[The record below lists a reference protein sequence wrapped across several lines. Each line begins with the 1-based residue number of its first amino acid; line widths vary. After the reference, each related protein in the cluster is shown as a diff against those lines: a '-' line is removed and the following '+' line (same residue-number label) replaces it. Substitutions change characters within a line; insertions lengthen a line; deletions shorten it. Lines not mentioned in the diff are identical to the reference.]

1 MWAIERFASVIIPI
15 DSDPAM
21 VVPELEEEKVKS
33 LSTIK
38 NIQKFTDAEG
48 PESLVKSM
56 LKGLH
61 LTRGKLGVEGF
72 LPYKFSRMISKAAPK
87 ADLAEA
93 SDIFAELR
101 IIKTPYELELM
112 RKAAEITARGIEAG
126 VKAIRVGATEL
137 DIGFEI
143 ERTIKQSGGESVPFC
158 IVLRGPNA
166 AFPHGSTS
174 KAKIQNGDSV
184 IMDVGATVDGYFGDL
199 TRTVF
204 VGSASAKQR
213 EIYDIVLRAQE
224 KAIAVAKPGIPAS
237 DVDKTARG
245 VIKEAGYG
253 ERFTHRIGHGLG
265 LEVHEEPSVTTTCKT
280 VLKPGMAFTVEP
292 GIYLPQEFGVRIE
305 DNIAITG
312 EGRMTLGACE
322 KTLTII

>member
-1 MWAIERFASVIIPI
+1 
-15 DSDPAM
+15 M
-21 VVPELEEEKVKS
+21 VVPELEEEKAKL
-33 LSTIK
+33 LSSIK
-38 NIQKFTDAEG
+38 NIQKFTDAAG
-48 PESLVKSM
+48 PERVVKST
-56 LKGLH
+56 LKVLH
-61 LTRGKLGVEGF
+61 LTRGRLGVEGF

-93 SDIFAELR
+93 SNIFAELR
-101 IIKTPYELELM
+101 IIKAPYELELM

-137 DIGFEI
+137 DVGFEI

-158 IVLRGPNA
+158 LVLRGPNA
-166 AFPHGSTS
+166 ALPHGSTS
-174 KAKIQNGDSV
+174 KDKIQNGDSV
-184 IMDVGATVDGYFGDL
+184 VMDVGATVDGYYGDL

-237 DVDKTARG
+237 VVDKTARG

-253 ERFTHRIGHGLG
+253 ERFTHRVGHGLG
-265 LEVHEEPSVTTTCKT
+265 LEVHEEPSVTATCKT
-280 VLKPGMAFTVEP
+280 VLKPGMTFTVEP

-305 DNIAITG
+305 DNITITE
-312 EGRMTLGACE
+312 EGRITIGACE

>member
-1 MWAIERFASVIIPI
+1 MKYFTGLSLWAIERFASVIIPI

-72 LPYKFSRMISKAAPK
+72 LPYKFSRMISKAAPE

-112 RKAAEITARGIEAG
+112 RKAAEITAR
-126 VKAIRVGATEL
+126 
-137 DIGFEI
+137 
-143 ERTIKQSGGESVPFC
+143 
-158 IVLRGPNA
+158 N
-166 AFPHGSTS
+166 
-174 KAKIQNGDSV
+174 
-184 IMDVGATVDGYFGDL
+184 
-199 TRTVF
+199 
-204 VGSASAKQR
+204 
-213 EIYDIVLRAQE
+213 
-224 KAIAVAKPGIPAS
+224 
-237 DVDKTARG
+237 
-245 VIKEAGYG
+245 
-253 ERFTHRIGHGLG
+253 
-265 LEVHEEPSVTTTCKT
+265 
-280 VLKPGMAFTVEP
+280 
-292 GIYLPQEFGVRIE
+292 
-305 DNIAITG
+305 
-312 EGRMTLGACE
+312 
-322 KTLTII
+322 